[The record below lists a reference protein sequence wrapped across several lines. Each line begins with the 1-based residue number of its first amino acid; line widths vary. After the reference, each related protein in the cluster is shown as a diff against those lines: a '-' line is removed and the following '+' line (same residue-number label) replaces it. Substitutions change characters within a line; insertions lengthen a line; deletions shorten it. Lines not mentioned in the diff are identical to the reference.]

1 MSATPERQS
10 SVSAG
15 RAIGTETRQHP
26 GPWQAL
32 LAAGGLAG
40 AVAAMSCCI
49 LPLALFS
56 VGLTG
61 AWIGALT
68 ALSPYQPV
76 FVIFAGMCLGGGFC
90 LTARRRAAAACS
102 TESCS
107 TTVSRRLVRSALWI
121 ATGLVAASLA
131 WPYLAPRL
139 LGI

>member
-1 MSATPERQS
+1 MSATPQRRS
-10 SVSAG
+10 NVSAEG
-15 RAIGTETRQHP
+15 AVGTELRQRP
-26 GPWQAL
+26 GPWQTL

-40 AVAAMSCCI
+40 AVAATSCCI

-76 FVIFAGMCLGGGFC
+76 FVIVAGMCLGGGFY
-90 LTARRRAAAACS
+90 LASRRRAAAACS
-102 TESCS
+102 AEGCS
-107 TTVSRRLVRSALWI
+107 TAVSRRLVRSALWI
-121 ATGLVAASLA
+121 ATVLVAASLA

-139 LGI
+139 LGV

>member
-1 MSATPERQS
+1 MSATPQRQS
-10 SVSAG
+10 NVSAG
-15 RAIGTETRQHP
+15 RAVGTEARQRP
-26 GPWQAL
+26 GRWQAL

-40 AVAAMSCCI
+40 GVAAMSCCI

-76 FVIFAGMCLGGGFC
+76 FVIFAMACLGGGFY
-90 LTARRRAAAACS
+90 LASRRRAAAACS
-102 TESCS
+102 TESCGTAAS
-107 TTVSRRLVRSALWI
+107 HRLVRGALWTAAALI
-121 ATGLVAASLA
+121 AASLA